1 MHYLQLGPVGGRGGT
16 QRFFMLAN
24 GIPFEEKLFA
34 VPGEWGNEKKRLI
47 ETGENPCGGVP
58 VTYVDNVHMAQHVST
73 CRYLARTNKL
83 DTGDNLKDYY
93 QDMIADEYQGFRNLW
108 VVKTFEASDVEKA
121 EYKTKTLPTLLAK
134 FDALYKKYKTA
145 DPYLSTSPD
154 GKPLWG
160 DTAMFSIIYD
170 NIQTGHMTED
180 ILKDYPN
187 LQALYKAFGAIPAVA
202 GWIEKVKSN

>member
-34 VPGEWGNEKKRLI
+34 VPGEWGDEKKRLI

-58 VTYVDNVHMAQHVST
+58 VTYVDNVHMAQHVGT

-154 GKPLWG
+154 GKPVETTVIRCSSEPQGLRLF
-160 DTAMFSIIYD
+160 TPRS
-170 NIQTGHMTED
+170 TGRED
-180 ILKDYPN
+180 KKIFPRS
-187 LQALYKAFGAIPAVA
+187 
-202 GWIEKVKSN
+202 KVKTAYSNLFRFA